1 MTSPIPTVRV
11 MTEASCDVI
20 VAIVGIVATL
30 TSMGARYIVRM
41 G

>member
-11 MTEASCDVI
+11 MTEASCAVI
-20 VAIVGIVATL
+20 VAIIDIVATL
-30 TSMGARYIVRM
+30 IPKDGCYIVRM

>member
-11 MTEASCDVI
+11 MTEASCAVI
-20 VAIVGIVATL
+20 VAIATTL
-30 TSMGARYIVRM
+30 TAKDGCYIVRM

>member
-11 MTEASCDVI
+11 MAETKCAVI
-20 VAIVGIVATL
+20 VAIVASV
-30 TSMGARYIVRM
+30 TSNFGCYIVRM